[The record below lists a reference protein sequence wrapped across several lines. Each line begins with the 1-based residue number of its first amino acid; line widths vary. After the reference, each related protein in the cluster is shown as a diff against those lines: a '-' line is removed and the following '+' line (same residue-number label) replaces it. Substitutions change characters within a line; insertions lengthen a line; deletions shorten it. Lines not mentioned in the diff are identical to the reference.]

1 MCSCYARGDR
11 SQQSMNRPRTGLALE
26 SSSRG
31 RLQFII
37 LCGNQLMLVCYYLA
51 CNITAV
57 PPSGRDCNG
66 NSGDESTDTTR
77 RHGVNSGRPQSPH
90 QPMDRRRGAHHRQTS
105 AATPVVP
112 LSLEAPAS
120 TKTAAATAPALR
132 LPLTTRRRNAHTASP
147 PHSTPTSLP
156 PHTLAPP
163 YTSAPP
169 HLHTSAP
176 PHTSLRTQRGGGLA
190 EPGGGLAEHASLV
203 EAGLEEASQA
213 GLARE
218 QASLVREEQASLESA
233 AVSLPHLA
241 VSLSQHLRGQS
252 SDSVLSQQARLLDP
266 PG

>member
-1 MCSCYARGDR
+1 
-11 SQQSMNRPRTGLALE
+11 
-26 SSSRG
+26 
-31 RLQFII
+31 
-37 LCGNQLMLVCYYLA
+37 MLVCYYLA

-90 QPMDRRRGAHHRQTS
+90 QPMDRRRGACAPSTDLCRHSCGTALARGSCLHQNSSRHSTS
-105 AATPVVP
+105 AA
-112 LSLEAPAS
+112 SAAHDAPAQRSHGLAS
-120 TKTAAATAPALR
+120 TLHTHLSPSAHPRASVHLR
-132 LPLTTRRRNAHTASP
+132 T
-147 PHSTPTSLP
+147 ST
-156 PHTLAPP
+156 
-163 YTSAPP
+163 PP
-169 HLHTSAP
+169 HLRTSTP
-176 PHTSLRTQRGGGLA
+176 PHLHTSLRTQRGGGLA